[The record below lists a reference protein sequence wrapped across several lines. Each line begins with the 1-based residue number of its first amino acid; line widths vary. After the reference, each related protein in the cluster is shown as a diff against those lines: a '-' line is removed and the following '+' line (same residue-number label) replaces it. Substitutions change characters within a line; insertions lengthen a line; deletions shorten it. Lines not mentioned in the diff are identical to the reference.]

1 MAKKKFFSHQQNST
15 EKQAIATFFAK
26 AKKAGISVKRFSVV
40 PVFGSVPPNAE
51 RALFKVTAL
60 EAY

>member
-1 MAKKKFFSHQQNST
+1 MVKKKFFSIQQNST
-15 EKQAIATFFAK
+15 EKQAIAAFFRK
-26 AKKAGISVKRFSVV
+26 AKKAGITVKRFSVV
-40 PVFGSVPPNAE
+40 PVFGSVSPNAE